1 MSETQEIVDLFQ
13 NKYRIL
19 SDSLNDLNIKVSLLN
34 IYLFIK

>member
-19 SDSLNDLNIKVSLLN
+19 SDSLNDLNIKVCLLN
-34 IYLFIK
+34 LYLFIK